1 MKVKTRRTAMI
12 WETLTRDH
20 LLTTRKLRK
29 KTSSH
34 HLLWSRKQTQTRQ
47 WASIISSFHRLT
59 VRDMP
64 PKLCLV
70 KDIRRGDTIGEMKNK
85 KRLAQKSRRT
95 QTNASLMMMMI
106 SKSSTSPAC
115 WFKSGRLSRLR
126 RESKVW
132 WICCAVTWRT
142 WPSRTSFILRP
153 LAIKPSNRTVPLY
166 LRSKS

>member
-20 LLTTRKLRK
+20 LLTTRKVRK

-34 HLLWSRKQTQTRQ
+34 HLLWSRKPIQTPQ

-59 VRDMP
+59 VRSMP
-64 PKLCLV
+64 PKLFLV
-70 KDIRRGDTIGEMKNK
+70 KDIRRDDTIGETKNK
-85 KRLAQKSRRT
+85 KRLAQKSRRS
-95 QTNASLMMMMI
+95 QTNASWMMMMI

-126 RESKVW
+126 SESKAW
-132 WICCAVTWRT
+132 WTCCAVTWRT

-153 LAIKPSNRTVPLY
+153 LAIKPHSRTAPPCLH
-166 LRSKS
+166 SK